1 MLLQRMKLTLAVVA
15 AAGLV
20 AAGVAQAQTSSQTPP
35 PAKPKAQ
42 TAAPAAPAPQ
52 GQPQGPPPGA
62 GQAMRPSRGGM
73 GPGMG
78 QGMGPGMGP
87 RMGPRMGP
95 GMGQGMGWGMGQGF
109 GAPMG
114 NRGMRGQL
122 MWRGMAR
129 LNLTQAQKDQ
139 MKAFRDLQQKDA
151 QAVRERMEGARQKL
165 QEAMKADVPDEA
177 AVTAAA
183 GAMATAQSEQIVL
196 HARAKAQLM
205 KVLTPEQQTQLK
217 QERARMNQMA
227 RRQMQRGMA
236 RRWRGWI

>member
-217 QERARMNQMA
+217 QQRARMNQMA

>member
-217 QERARMNQMA
+217 QQRARMNQMA

-236 RRWRGWI
+236 RRRRGWI

>member
-1 MLLQRMKLTLAVVA
+1 
-15 AAGLV
+15 
-20 AAGVAQAQTSSQTPP
+20 
-35 PAKPKAQ
+35 
-42 TAAPAAPAPQ
+42 
-52 GQPQGPPPGA
+52 
-62 GQAMRPSRGGM
+62 
-73 GPGMG
+73 
-78 QGMGPGMGP
+78 
-87 RMGPRMGP
+87 
-95 GMGQGMGWGMGQGF
+95 MGQGF

-217 QERARMNQMA
+217 QQRARMNQMA